1 MRRSLVMAVILMAA
15 LCTACGARK
24 GRTVL
29 RPEDMG
35 TYRFAEQ
42 LSPDD
47 RIRGHFVVAQDT
59 VAIEATPG
67 PCRYE
72 PDKSTALVIA
82 YICGDV
88 LFTFD
93 RASPVRKARYSVTL
107 HLRELRTVC
116 ARYGKNRSGQT
127 VCEAY
132 TREPVFRDVR
142 RSGLLRVERVGDV
155 M

>member
-1 MRRSLVMAVILMAA
+1 MRRIPVMAVILTAA
-15 LCTACGARK
+15 LCAACGARK
-24 GRTVL
+24 GRTALDPEVL
-29 RPEDMG
+29 G

-47 RIRGHFVVAQDT
+47 RIQGHFVVAQDT

-72 PDKSTALVIA
+72 PDKSMALVIA
-82 YICGDV
+82 YTCGDV

-93 RASPVRKARYSVTL
+93 RASPVRKARYTVTL

-142 RSGLLRVERVGDV
+142 RSGLLRVERVDNV